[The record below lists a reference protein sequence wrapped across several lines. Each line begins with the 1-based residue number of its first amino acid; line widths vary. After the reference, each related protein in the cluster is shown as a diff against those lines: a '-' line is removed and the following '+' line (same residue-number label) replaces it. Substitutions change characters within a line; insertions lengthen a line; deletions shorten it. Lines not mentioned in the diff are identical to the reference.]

1 MDIYT
6 AGDRTP
12 YTYIITHLPTG
23 KRYYGSRYSYQCKPT
38 DLWVKYFTSSQ
49 TVCNLVKQDGVDAFS
64 INIRKTFTTVKECR
78 SWESRFLH
86 KINARSNDSWI
97 NAHNGDSDFYN
108 ISTAS
113 ELTRQRMSKVRLG
126 KPKSESMKQNS
137 MWYYELKFHT
147 GKVEYI
153 KGKLNV
159 LTRLGRKD
167 WETIRVC
174 IQQKGGVVPRA
185 NVTVRRMPKSFR
197 PQCSFFK

>member
-23 KRYYGSRYSYQCKPT
+23 KRYYGSRYSFQCKPT

-49 TVCNLVKQDGVDAFS
+49 AVHNLIKQDGVDAFS
-64 INIRKTFTTVKECR
+64 IDVRKTFATVRECR

-86 KINARSNDSWI
+86 KIDARFNDGWI
-97 NAHNGDSDFYN
+97 NAHNGGSDFYN
-108 ISTAS
+108 VSTAS
-113 ELTRQRMSKVRLG
+113 DITKQRMSKVRLG
-126 KPKSESMKQNS
+126 KPKSDSMKQNS
-137 MWYYELKFHT
+137 MWYYELKFANGT
-147 GKVEYI
+147 VEYI

-159 LTRLGRKD
+159 LVRLGRKD

-174 IQQKGGVVPRA
+174 IQRKHGFISRL

-197 PQCSFFK
+197 P

>member
-38 DLWVKYFTSSQ
+38 DLWIKYFTSSQ
-49 TVCNLVKQDGVDAFS
+49 VVRDLIKQDGVNAFS
-64 INIRKTFTTVKECR
+64 IEIRKTFTTVKECR

-86 KINARSNDSWI
+86 KIDARFNDKWL
-97 NAHNGDSDFYN
+97 NAHNGGSDFYN
-108 ISTAS
+108 VSLAS
-113 ELTRQRMSKVRLG
+113 DITKQRMSEVRLG

-137 MWYYELKFHT
+137 MWYYELKFAN
-147 GKVEYI
+147 GVIEYV
-153 KGKLNV
+153 KGKRNV

-174 IQQKGGVVPRA
+174 IQRNNGFVPRA
-185 NVTVRRMPKSFR
+185 GVFVKRLPKSFC
-197 PQCSFFK
+197 P